1 MNFWDTLGFSL
12 GLAMD
17 ACAVAMTNGMTD
29 LKMPIKRMVLIGV
42 FFGFFQFLMP
52 VIGYFITGFI
62 ASAFLEV
69 FEKTSAL
76 EVFEKTS
83 AWISF
88 ALLAFLGGKMLHEGI
103 KEWIESKKTSTDGCE
118 NCETLGACTR
128 LKAED
133 EKNELTLGKL
143 FMQAIATS
151 IDALAAGFILQDR
164 QSQVGLAL
172 GVWGS
177 TAMIGVVTLVL
188 SVCAVYIGKA
198 VGGGLANK
206 AEVFGGGVLIAIGI
220 KILLGS
226 F

>member
-1 MNFWDTLGFSL
+1 MGFWGTLVYSV

-29 LKMPIKRMVLIGV
+29 TKMPAKRALLIGL

-52 VIGYFITGFI
+52 VVGYFITGII
-62 ASAFLEV
+62 ANAFLEV
-69 FEKTSAL
+69 FK
-76 EVFEKTS
+76 KTS

-88 ALLAFLGGKMLHEGI
+88 GLLAFLGGKMLYEGI
-103 KEWIESKKTSTDGCE
+103 CEWIESKNPSTAGCE
-118 NCETLGACTR
+118 DCETLGACT
-128 LKAED
+128 LLPKKE
-133 EKNELTLGKL
+133 EKNTLPFGKL

-151 IDALAAGFILQDR
+151 IDALAVGVTLQTLAM
-164 QSQVGLAL
+164 SEAGLAL

-177 TAMIGVVTLVL
+177 TAMIGVVTFAL
-188 SVCAVYIGKA
+188 SVGAVYIGKA
-198 VGGGLANK
+198 LGGKLTDK
-206 AEVFGGGVLIAIGI
+206 AEILGGTVLIAIGL

>member
-1 MNFWDTLGFSL
+1 MGFWGTLVYSV

-29 LKMPIKRMVLIGV
+29 TKMPAKRALLIGL

-52 VIGYFITGFI
+52 VVGYFITGII

-69 FEKTSAL
+69 FK
-76 EVFEKTS
+76 KTS

-88 ALLAFLGGKMLHEGI
+88 GLLAFLGGKMLYEGI
-103 KEWIESKKTSTDGCE
+103 CEWIESKNPSKAGCE
-118 NCETLGACTR
+118 DCETLGVCP
-128 LKAED
+128 LSPEKD
-133 EKNELTLGKL
+133 EKNELSLGKL

-151 IDALAAGFILQDR
+151 IDALAVGVTLQALAM
-164 QSQVGLAL
+164 SEMGLAL

-177 TAMIGVVTLVL
+177 TAMIGVVTFAL
-188 SVCAVYIGKA
+188 SVGAVYIGKA
-198 VGGGLANK
+198 VGGKLADKATILGGTVLVIIGL
-206 AEVFGGGVLIAIGI
+206 

>member
-1 MNFWDTLGFSL
+1 MGFFGTLVYSV

-29 LKMPIKRMVLIGV
+29 SKMPVKRAVLIGV

-52 VIGYFITGFI
+52 LIGYFLTGII
-62 ASAFLEV
+62 ANEFQDF
-69 FEKTSAL
+69 FEK
-76 EVFEKTS
+76 VS
-83 AWISF
+83 AWVSF
-88 ALLAFLGGKMLHEGI
+88 GLLAFLGGKMLYEGI
-103 KEWIESKKTSTDGCE
+103 EEWKESRNPSIDGCE

-128 LKAED
+128 LTAND
-133 EKNELTLGKL
+133 DKNELTLGKL

-151 IDALAAGFILQDR
+151 IDALAVGVTLQALKV
-164 QSQVGLAL
+164 SEAGLAL

-177 TAMIGVVTLVL
+177 TAMIGVITFAL
-188 SVCAVYIGKA
+188 SVGAVYIGKA
-198 VGGGLANK
+198 VGGKLADK
-206 AEVFGGGVLIAIGI
+206 AEMFGGVVLLAIGV